1 MIKRLKRI
9 INKLKSIKLIKTKEQ
24 KDNNAK
30 FCYDIAKI
38 NFALFIIGPITKPE
52 EFNFLIVIWGFVVT
66 IIFYIFGNLIDR
78 KKFES

>member
-1 MIKRLKRI
+1 MKL
-9 INKLKSIKLIKTKEQ
+9 INKFKDIKLITTKEQ

-38 NFALFIIGPITKPE
+38 VFALGVIGPVAKPK
-52 EFNFLIVIWGFVVT
+52 EFNLVLMIVSFIVA

-78 KKFES
+78 KQTDL

>member
-1 MIKRLKRI
+1 MLKRI
-9 INKLKSIKLIKTKEQ
+9 IHKYKGIKLIKTKEQ

-38 NFALFIIGPITKPE
+38 VFA
-52 EFNFLIVIWGFVVT
+52 LIVIGQIAESEEFILVKLIIGFVVT

-78 KKFES
+78 KKLK